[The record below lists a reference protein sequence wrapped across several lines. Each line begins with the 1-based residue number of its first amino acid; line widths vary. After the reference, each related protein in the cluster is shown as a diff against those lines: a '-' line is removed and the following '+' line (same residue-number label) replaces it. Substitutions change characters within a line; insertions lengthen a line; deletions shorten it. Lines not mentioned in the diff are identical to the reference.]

1 MEFYVPP
8 TDTNSE
14 FYVYM
19 HFAEVVKL
27 RANESRSFNIT
38 INGKLWYG
46 PLSLRYLLID
56 TVYSTAPLTGRK
68 YVFSILKTGNSTLPP
83 IINAIEIYTVKDL
96 PRSETDQRKSTY
108 KLRGIHLLSC
118 YMSDLV
124 CLLQKILPGSTHT
137 FLSFHYQC
145 GAISSFT

>member
-1 MEFYVPP
+1 MSTAATPISESAPMEFYVPP

-46 PLSLRYLLID
+46 PLSPRYLLID

-96 PRSETDQRKSTY
+96 PRSETDQQD
-108 KLRGIHLLSC
+108 GMLLC
-118 YMSDLV
+118 TKKYL
-124 CLLQKILPGSTHT
+124 
-137 FLSFHYQC
+137 
-145 GAISSFT
+145 

>member
-1 MEFYVPP
+1 MTVNSEGHNAYWVPSVVMSTAATPISESAPMEFYVQP

-38 INGKLWYG
+38 INGELWNDE
-46 PLSLRYLLID
+46 PLSPRYLLTD
-56 TVYSTAPLTGRK
+56 TVYSTAPLTGGK

-96 PRSETDQRKSTY
+96 PRSETDQQD
-108 KLRGIHLLSC
+108 GMLLC
-118 YMSDLV
+118 TKKYL
-124 CLLQKILPGSTHT
+124 
-137 FLSFHYQC
+137 
-145 GAISSFT
+145 